1 MLLFANEGN
10 PRKPLHIHVRKVE
23 RVVKF
28 WIQPE
33 ILLDENCGFCSQRRV
48 YAGFKKK

>member
-1 MLLFANEGN
+1 M
-10 PRKPLHIHVRKVE
+10 HIHVRKVE

-33 ILLDENCGFCSQRRV
+33 ILLEPVSKPEEK
-48 YAGFKKK
+48 YL